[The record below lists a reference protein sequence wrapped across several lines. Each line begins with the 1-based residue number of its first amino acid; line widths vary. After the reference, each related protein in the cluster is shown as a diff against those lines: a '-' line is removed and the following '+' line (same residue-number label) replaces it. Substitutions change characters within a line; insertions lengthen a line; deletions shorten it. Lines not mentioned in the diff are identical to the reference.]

1 MEKPEYKKIQ
11 SLQEGKLSDVE
22 KMDLNQKF
30 DLQKLAQQNNFD
42 MNKLGIQLQA
52 NGWTKD
58 ASGNLVNPVTGQVF
72 KGTTSSGATGNIV
85 PVSV

>member
-11 SLQEGKLSDVE
+11 SLQQGQLSDVE

-42 MNKLGIQLQA
+42 MKKLAVQLEA

-58 ASGNLVNPVTGQVF
+58 ASGNLINPVT
-72 KGTTSSGATGNIV
+72 
-85 PVSV
+85 

>member
-1 MEKPEYKKIQ
+1 M
-11 SLQEGKLSDVE
+11 
-22 KMDLNQKF
+22 N
-30 DLQKLAQQNNFD
+30 KLAQQNNFD
-42 MNKLGIQLQA
+42 MNKLAVQLEA

-72 KGTTSSGATGNIV
+72 NGTTSSGATGNIV